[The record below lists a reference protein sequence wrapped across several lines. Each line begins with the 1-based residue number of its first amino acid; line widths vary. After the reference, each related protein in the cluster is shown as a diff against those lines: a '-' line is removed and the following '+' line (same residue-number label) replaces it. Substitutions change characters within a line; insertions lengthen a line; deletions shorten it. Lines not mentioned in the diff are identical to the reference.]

1 MNKKRFSEA
10 HPKQNIW
17 LFYTVWSVHL
27 FKLPCICYYFL
38 NTNSQKNNELFKKRF
53 ENYKCKSFS
62 TCSRPQ
68 NALYNLNLSI
78 ATASNL
84 GPKWISMFC
93 LRRQNFFYKI
103 DPCTSNMK
111 LFFNDFK
118 WFHKVKFFSQKKKSF
133 FNHLQM
139 KNCKIALFEN

>member
-1 MNKKRFSEA
+1 MSSKKNKIALNSSALLLQTDSGVKNSNSTKARILKKSSAGSNMNKKRFSEA

-68 NALYNLNLSI
+68 NALYNLNLSS
-78 ATASNL
+78 ALASNL
-84 GPKWISMFC
+84 GPK
-93 LRRQNFFYKI
+93 
-103 DPCTSNMK
+103 
-111 LFFNDFK
+111 
-118 WFHKVKFFSQKKKSF
+118 
-133 FNHLQM
+133 
-139 KNCKIALFEN
+139 